1 MEKFISFFNNVK
13 YIVQNTEDKI
23 TVKKVSEIYERD
35 TLKNKLSRFL
45 HSPFMRV
52 FPAITAPVYLTLGGF
67 SLATFLEFIMP
78 VWGWSP
84 ERMLAGAGSSLIV
97 ALITVVIV
105 LVFSNNR
112 YIEMN
117 TAEESIDKDS
127 EPVIFEKL
135 WRIKDPNKVSKFI
148 NDYFNKLNEEEL
160 SVFVENV
167 LEFRRLGR
175 DMKDLDNIL
184 EVFDKD
190 TLFADDGEKQSRR
203 LAGRSEELRAYFD
216 NLERQIVTQ
225 STVSELLMN
234 KLSSIAVSDGNAR
247 EKERVLH
254 LLNHPELEEV
264 YEAVGRIDHNSST
277 Q

>member
-1 MEKFISFFNNVK
+1 MEKFIGFFNNVK

-23 TVKKVSEIYERD
+23 TVKKVSEIYEKD
-35 TLKNKLSRFL
+35 TPKNKFSRFL
-45 HSPFMRV
+45 QSPFMRM
-52 FPAITAPVYLTLGGF
+52 FPAITAPVYLTLGAF

-160 SVFVENV
+160 SVFIENV

-190 TLFADDGEKQSRR
+190 ALFADDGEKQSQR
-203 LAGRSEELRAYFD
+203 LADRSEELRAYFD
-216 NLERQIVTQ
+216 NLERQIITQ
-225 STVSELLMN
+225 ATVSELLMN

-254 LLNHPELEEV
+254 LLKHPELEEV

-277 Q
+277 R